1 MREGAMHAVIR
12 HYKGNVQ
19 LFDELARRTDEVEEL
34 IRGVPGF
41 VSYSL
46 VRTADGG
53 FSVSVY
59 QDQSGTQE
67 STRRA
72 ADWIKQN
79 VPDVAG
85 NPPEVIEGDAI
96 LQFSQ

>member
-1 MREGAMHAVIR
+1 MHAVIR
-12 HYKGNVQ
+12 HYKGNTQ
-19 LFDELARRTDEVEEL
+19 LMDELARRTDDVEQL

-41 VSYSL
+41 VSYCL

-53 FSVSVY
+53 FSVSIY
-59 QDQSGTQE
+59 QDQAGTEE

-72 ADWIKQN
+72 AEWIQQT
-79 VPDVAG
+79 VPQAAG
-85 NPPEVIEGDAI
+85 SPPEVIEGEAF